1 MTAWGGLGL
10 MEEDQMEYLVGA
22 LGLAVVGL
30 VGVLL
35 FTRRSAPDLNINE
48 AVKSEFQTLSQSA
61 LTQASEQ
68 FLRLAEERF
77 TRLSEGGTKDLQG
90 KKELID
96 QQLVAMKTELGKVS
110 ELVQKFEKDR
120 EQKFGELTAQ
130 LKAIGQ
136 QTASLTAT
144 TGTLKEALASS
155 RARGAWGERMAED
168 ILRSIGFV
176 EGVNYFKQSQI
187 EGGSSRPDFVFMLP
201 DDLKLNMDVK
211 FPLDNYMRHLEAESE
226 TEKAQSQT
234 AFLRDVRGRISEIT
248 NREYINPEQG
258 TLDYVLLFIPNESVY
273 SFMHEKD
280 PDLLE
285 FGLRNKVV
293 CCAPLTLFA
302 VLAMVRQA
310 ADNFALQKSSE
321 QVVSLFGRFST
332 EWGKFTDSMEL
343 VGKRLDSTQKAYES
357 LRGTRRRALERPLG
371 QIETIRAERGIPV
384 APTVDD
390 LPALTAREE
399 VDSSDSDDDEDED

>member
-1 MTAWGGLGL
+1 MSRRDTARC
-10 MEEDQMEYLVGA
+10 E
-22 LGLAVVGL
+22 
-30 VGVLL
+30 
-35 FTRRSAPDLNINE
+35 
-48 AVKSEFQTLSQSA
+48 
-61 LTQASEQ
+61 
-68 FLRLAEERF
+68 
-77 TRLSEGGTKDLQG
+77 
-90 KKELID
+90 
-96 QQLVAMKTELGKVS
+96 
-110 ELVQKFEKDR
+110 
-120 EQKFGELTAQ
+120 
-130 LKAIGQ
+130 
-136 QTASLTAT
+136 
-144 TGTLKEALASS
+144 
-155 RARGAWGERMAED
+155 WGERMAED

-226 TEKAQSQT
+226 AEKSQFQT

-280 PDLLE
+280 PDLLD

-321 QVVSLFGRFST
+321 QVVSLFGRFNT
-332 EWGKFTDSMEL
+332 EWEKFTDSMEQ
-343 VGKRLDSTQKAYES
+343 VGKRLDSTQKAYGF

-384 APTVDD
+384 ALTVDD
-390 LPALTAREE
+390 LPALTAQEA
-399 VDSSDSDDDEDED
+399 VDSSDSGDDED